1 MNGLYASLILIG
13 CLIGVMGVLVLFSW
27 LALYSLSRLG
37 LDS

>member
-13 CLIGVMGVLVLFSW
+13 CLIGVMGVLLLFGW
-27 LALYSLSRLG
+27 LTLYSLSRLG

>member
-13 CLIGVMGVLVLFSW
+13 CLIGIMGVLLLFSW
-27 LALYSLSRLG
+27 LTLYFLSRLG